1 MSNSNGRSTSKQ
13 KIKAGI
19 SIRSL
24 EKADPTDHRPIINI
38 LCRLSVAEKHRSLE
52 VISVSV
58 CSYIEVT
65 MADGKANIGEIIA
78 DLLFSQ
84 DLFMILKAVF
94 IMECLFIKEHI
105 FSLQWQTKST
115 PNVVVQFKIR

>member
-1 MSNSNGRSTSKQ
+1 MSNSIGRSTSTQ

-24 EKADPTDHRPIINI
+24 EKVDPTDHRPIINI

-65 MADGKANIGEIIA
+65 MADGKANIEETIV
-78 DLLFSQ
+78 DFYFSLSTQ
-84 DLFMILKAVF
+84 DLFMIRKAVF
-94 IMECLFIKEHI
+94 IME
-105 FSLQWQTKST
+105 SLLLRNIYFHLNDRINRQLM
-115 PNVVVQFKIR
+115 